1 MDAVHMGAGIWIC
14 AGSTSLRTK
23 TGSVIRRSQQ
33 KVVRKNL
40 GANALSRR
48 TKTALLP
55 VGLAL
60 DKKANT
66 QVAKMLAGVPLFT
79 GLKGKQIK
87 SVASAFARERSY
99 ETGEVIEK
107 EGGSAVAFYLITG
120 GSVEVRKGE
129 KLVSK
134 LGRGQFFGEMALI
147 DKQPRSA
154 TVVSAEPGTRCLVM
168 PVWSF
173 QAAIET
179 DPKIAMGVMKE
190 LARRLRE
197 TTNALTE

>member
-1 MDAVHMGAGIWIC
+1 M
-14 AGSTSLRTK
+14 
-23 TGSVIRRSQQ
+23 
-33 KVVRKNL
+33 
-40 GANALSRR
+40 
-48 TKTALLP
+48 
-55 VGLAL
+55 
-60 DKKANT
+60 DKKLNPHA
-66 QVAKMLAGVPLFT
+66 VKLLAEVPLFA

-99 ETGEVIEK
+99 DAGEVIEK
-107 EGGSAVAFYLITG
+107 EGDSGVAFYLITD

-129 KLVSK
+129 QRVAK

-154 TVVSAEPGTRCLVM
+154 TVVSAESDTKCLVM
-168 PVWSF
+168 PIWNF
-173 QAAIET
+173 KAAVAK
-179 DPKIAMGVMKE
+179 DPTVAMGVMKE

>member
-1 MDAVHMGAGIWIC
+1 M
-14 AGSTSLRTK
+14 
-23 TGSVIRRSQQ
+23 
-33 KVVRKNL
+33 
-40 GANALSRR
+40 
-48 TKTALLP
+48 
-55 VGLAL
+55 
-60 DKKANT
+60 DKKDNP
-66 QVAKMLAGVPLFT
+66 QIAKMLTEVPLFA

-99 ETGEVIEK
+99 DSGEVIEK
-107 EGGSAVAFYLITG
+107 EGGSAVAFYLVTN

-154 TVVSAEPGTRCLVM
+154 TVVAAQSGTKCLVM
-168 PVWSF
+168 PVWNF
-173 QAAIET
+173 RAAVES
-179 DPKIAMGVMKE
+179 DPKVAMGVMKE

-197 TTNALTE
+197 TTNALTQ

>member
-1 MDAVHMGAGIWIC
+1 
-14 AGSTSLRTK
+14 
-23 TGSVIRRSQQ
+23 
-33 KVVRKNL
+33 
-40 GANALSRR
+40 
-48 TKTALLP
+48 
-55 VGLAL
+55 
-60 DKKANT
+60 
-66 QVAKMLAGVPLFT
+66 MLTEVPLFA

-99 ETGEVIEK
+99 DSGEVIEK
-107 EGGSAVAFYLITG
+107 EGGSGVAFYLVTN

-129 KLVSK
+129 KVVSK

-154 TVVSAEPGTRCLVM
+154 TVIAAQAGTKCLVM
-168 PVWSF
+168 PVWNF
-173 QAAIET
+173 RAAVES
-179 DPKIAMGVMKE
+179 DPKVAMGVMKE

>member
-1 MDAVHMGAGIWIC
+1 
-14 AGSTSLRTK
+14 
-23 TGSVIRRSQQ
+23 
-33 KVVRKNL
+33 
-40 GANALSRR
+40 
-48 TKTALLP
+48 
-55 VGLAL
+55 
-60 DKKANT
+60 
-66 QVAKMLAGVPLFT
+66 MLTEVPLFA

-99 ETGEVIEK
+99 DSGEVIEK
-107 EGGSAVAFYLITG
+107 EGGSAVAFYLVTN

-154 TVVSAEPGTRCLVM
+154 TVVAAQSGTKCLVM
-168 PVWSF
+168 PVWNF
-173 QAAIET
+173 RAAVES
-179 DPKIAMGVMKE
+179 DPKVAMGVMKE

-197 TTNALTE
+197 TTNALTQ

>member
-1 MDAVHMGAGIWIC
+1 
-14 AGSTSLRTK
+14 
-23 TGSVIRRSQQ
+23 
-33 KVVRKNL
+33 
-40 GANALSRR
+40 
-48 TKTALLP
+48 
-55 VGLAL
+55 
-60 DKKANT
+60 
-66 QVAKMLAGVPLFT
+66 MLTEVPLFA

-99 ETGEVIEK
+99 DSGEVIEK
-107 EGGSAVAFYLITG
+107 EGGSAVAFYLVTN

-154 TVVSAEPGTRCLVM
+154 TVVAAQSGTKCLVM
-168 PVWSF
+168 PVWNFRATVES
-173 QAAIET
+173 
-179 DPKIAMGVMKE
+179 DPKVAMGVMKE

>member
-1 MDAVHMGAGIWIC
+1 LVF
-14 AGSTSLRTK
+14 S
-23 TGSVIRRSQQ
+23 
-33 KVVRKNL
+33 
-40 GANALSRR
+40 
-48 TKTALLP
+48 
-55 VGLAL
+55 L
-60 DKKANT
+60 DKKANP
-66 QVAKMLAGVPLFT
+66 QAAKMLADVPLFA

-99 ETGEVIEK
+99 NAGEVIEK
-107 EGGSAVAFYLITG
+107 EGDSGVAFYLITN

-129 KLVSK
+129 KMVAK

-154 TVVSAEPGTRCLVM
+154 TVVSAESGTKALVM
-168 PVWSF
+168 PVWNF
-173 QAAIET
+173 KAAVAT
-179 DPKIAMGVMKE
+179 DPTVAMGVMKE